1 MPLILT
7 FSRSFHRNV
16 MFRRK
21 YKRKTNI
28 LVEEMIKHK
37 NVKLFL
43 NLKKKRKNHLK
54 GSSCQ
59 KKSGLFLKLKSI
71 WLKKLKMIIEQT
83 ASNKTKKHPLLRNN
97 KKNNNHEGDPNQL
110 KSLPL
115 PKNYR

>member
-7 FSRSFHRNV
+7 VSRSFHRNV

-21 YKRKTNI
+21 YKRKTSI
-28 LVEEMIKHK
+28 LVEKVIKHK

-71 WLKKLKMIIEQT
+71 WLKKLK
-83 ASNKTKKHPLLRNN
+83 LL
-97 KKNNNHEGDPNQL
+97 L
-110 KSLPL
+110 
-115 PKNYR
+115 